1 MKFVVGRSNAAL
13 TVSAEL
19 QKILLMHRVA
29 FLLSLPQKD
38 RLFFLAGLL
47 RLALSRVAQITAL
60 ITRSEEPVVRTILET
75 VCKPIIKTGP
85 PTLVAQP
92 NQPSRIS
99 SAFSRNRTAANNV
112 NY

>member
-19 QKILLMHRVA
+19 QKILLLHRVA

-47 RLALSRVAQITAL
+47 RLALSRVAQITAS
-60 ITRSEEPVVRTILET
+60 ITQSEEPVVRTILET
-75 VCKPIIKTGP
+75 VCKPIVKTGP
-85 PTLVAQP
+85 P
-92 NQPSRIS
+92 I
-99 SAFSRNRTAANNV
+99 AASHIN
-112 NY
+112 